1 MIILFQFEKISYGQA
16 HKMKNQVI
24 LALMDSDL
32 PSRRQIRE
40 SLQQIDDAQQ
50 VALGIMVKIAGEYKS
65 CNDLKDVQKVTG
77 EMEDIEEVTTEVTE
91 RAQTYLDSRRE
102 VVT

>member
-1 MIILFQFEKISYGQA
+1 
-16 HKMKNQVI
+16 MKNQVI
-24 LALMDSDL
+24 LALMDLDL

-77 EMEDIEEVTTEVTE
+77 EMEDFEEVTTEVTD
-91 RAQTYLDSRRE
+91 LDSRRE

>member
-1 MIILFQFEKISYGQA
+1 
-16 HKMKNQVI
+16 MKNQVF
-24 LALMDSDL
+24 LALVDSDL

-50 VALGIMVKIAGEYKS
+50 VALGIIAGEYKS

-102 VVT
+102 AVT